1 MERSVIKAINFPNYF
16 LGKAIVHSVYIVYI
30 VSRTRTN
37 NVRGK
42 VPQEAWSGIES
53 SVSPF
58 IIFGCISYAH
68 VPSELR
74 EKLDNKSEKC
84 IFIGYNEQSR

>member
-1 MERSVIKAINFPNYF
+1 MARSVLKAINFPNYF
-16 LGKAIVHSVYIVYI
+16 LGKAIVCSVYI
-30 VSRTRTN
+30 VSRTPTN
-37 NVRGK
+37 NVKAK

-58 IIFGCISYAH
+58 IILGCIAYKH
-68 VPSELR
+68 VPKELR